1 MINTTKQKMF
11 DSDGFFLKNNEF
23 L

>member
-11 DSDGFFLKNNEF
+11 DSDGYFLKNTEF

>member
-1 MINTTKQKMF
+1 MINTTKQKIF
-11 DSDGFFLKNNEF
+11 DSDGCFLKNTEF